1 MMTFKGGSL
10 PSVFY
15 GLKLQP
21 AQLLALTA
29 GLPAP
34 SFPGHPSGNFSSF
47 LLSPS
52 SEWISSSGT
61 FSDVGTVLGTE
72 ASVG

>member
-1 MMTFKGGSL
+1 MTFKGGSL

-34 SFPGHPSGNFSSF
+34 SFPGHPSGSPRVGPFQMLELCLELRPQWDEIP
-47 LLSPS
+47 LLLFHTYSQ
-52 SEWISSSGT
+52 
-61 FSDVGTVLGTE
+61 F
-72 ASVG
+72 